1 MFFYGIQ
8 NRFYRKRGAGFSDT
22 MDDKRTLIIGD
33 IHGCL
38 EMLKA
43 LMDKIDWRPEKDGLI
58 FLGDYIDRG
67 ADSKGV
73 IDYIIELKK
82 MSGNIQ
88 CLMGNHEELF
98 LRYISGEDEGLF
110 LFNGGVNTLNS
121 YSGGGGWEID
131 PEHVSFLKSLL
142 FMIELDDYYIVHA
155 GMKPGVDIKQQAVKD
170 TLWIREP
177 FIFSDY
183 DFGKRI
189 IFGHTPFSSPLI
201 MDNKIGLDT
210 GAVFGNKLTCL
221 ELPAMKFYSIEA

>member
-1 MFFYGIQ
+1 
-8 NRFYRKRGAGFSDT
+8 
-22 MDDKRTLIIGD
+22 MDNKRTFIIGD

-38 EMLKA
+38 DMLRG
-43 LMDKIDWRPEKDGLI
+43 LMDKIDWDPEKDNLI

-67 ADSKGV
+67 NDSKGV
-73 IDYIIELKK
+73 IDYIIGLKK
-82 MSGNIQ
+82 ISRNIQ

-98 LRYISGEDEGLF
+98 LNYINGQDEGTF
-110 LFNGGVNTLNS
+110 LYNGGVNTLNS
-121 YSGGGGWEID
+121 YYYSGNRKID
-131 PEHVSFLKSLL
+131 SDHIDFLKSLL
-142 FMIELDDYYIVHA
+142 LMIELDDYYIVHA
-155 GMKPGVDIKQQAVKD
+155 GMKPGVDVKDQTAKD

-221 ELPAMKFYSIEA
+221 EIPAMKFYSIEA

>member
-1 MFFYGIQ
+1 
-8 NRFYRKRGAGFSDT
+8 
-22 MDDKRTLIIGD
+22 MDNKRTFIIGD

-38 EMLKA
+38 SMLRG
-43 LMDKIDWRPEKDGLI
+43 LMDKIDWDPNNDGLI

-67 ADSKGV
+67 KESRGV
-73 IDYIIELKK
+73 VDYIIGLQR
-82 MSGNIQ
+82 MSPNIQ

-98 LRYISGEDEGLF
+98 LNYIKGEDEGSF
-110 LFNGGVNTLNS
+110 LYNGGINTLNS
-121 YSGGGGWEID
+121 YYEGGNKEINPD
-131 PEHVSFLKSLL
+131 HISFLESLL

-155 GMKPGVDIKQQAVKD
+155 GFKPGVEVKEQSVKD

-221 ELPAMKFYSIEA
+221 EIPAMKFYSFEA

>member
-1 MFFYGIQ
+1 
-8 NRFYRKRGAGFSDT
+8 
-22 MDDKRTLIIGD
+22 MDNKRTFIIGD

-38 EMLKA
+38 DMLRG
-43 LMDKIDWRPEKDGLI
+43 LMDKIDWDPEKDSII

-67 ADSKGV
+67 KDSRGV
-73 IDYIIELKK
+73 IDYIIGLKQ
-82 MSGNIQ
+82 MSRNIQ

-98 LRYISGEDEGLF
+98 LNYINGQDEGTF
-110 LFNGGVNTLNS
+110 LYNGGVNTLNS
-121 YSGGGGWEID
+121 YYYSENRKID
-131 PEHVSFLKSLL
+131 SDHIDFLKSLL
-142 FMIELDDYYIVHA
+142 LMIELDDYYIVHA
-155 GMKPGVDIKQQAVKD
+155 GMKPGVDVKDQTAKD

-201 MDNKIGLDT
+201 MENKIGLDT

-221 ELPAMKFYSIEA
+221 EIPAMKFYSVEA

>member
-1 MFFYGIQ
+1 
-8 NRFYRKRGAGFSDT
+8 
-22 MDDKRTLIIGD
+22 MDNKRTFIIGD

-38 EMLKA
+38 DMLRG
-43 LMDKIDWRPEKDGLI
+43 LMDKIDWDPEKDRLI

-67 ADSKGV
+67 KDSKGV
-73 IDYIIELKK
+73 IDYIIGLKK
-82 MSGNIQ
+82 ISPNVQ

-98 LRYISGEDEGLF
+98 MNYINGQDEGSF
-110 LFNGGVNTLNS
+110 LYNGGVTTLNS
-121 YSGGGGWEID
+121 YHYKGNGKID
-131 PEHVSFLKSLL
+131 AEHIEFLKSLL
-142 FMIELDDYYIVHA
+142 LMIELDDYYIVHA
-155 GMKPGVDIKQQAVKD
+155 GMKPGVDVKEQTAKD

-221 ELPAMKFYSIEA
+221 EIPAMKFYSIEA

>member
-1 MFFYGIQ
+1 MFFYGISIAFILEEFLDLQ
-8 NRFYRKRGAGFSDT
+8 DV
-22 MDDKRTLIIGD
+22 MDGKRTFIIGD

-38 EMLKA
+38 DMLKA
-43 LMDKIDWRPEKDGLI
+43 LMNKIDWDPQKDDLI

-67 ADSKGV
+67 RNSKGV
-73 IDYIIELKK
+73 VDYIIELNKI
-82 MSGNIQ
+82 SRNIQ

-98 LRYISGEDEGLF
+98 LNYINGNDEGTF
-110 LFNGGVNTLNS
+110 LYNGGVSTLNS
-121 YSGGGGWEID
+121 YYQNGNREINQD
-131 PEHVSFLKSLL
+131 HISFYKSLL

-155 GMKPGVDIKQQAVKD
+155 GFKPGVDIKDQSTKD

-183 DFGKRI
+183 DFGKRV

-221 ELPAMKFYSIEA
+221 EIPAMKFYSVEA

>member
-1 MFFYGIQ
+1 
-8 NRFYRKRGAGFSDT
+8 
-22 MDDKRTLIIGD
+22 MDNKRTFIIGD

-38 EMLKA
+38 DMLRD
-43 LMDKIDWRPEKDGLI
+43 LMDKIDWDPEKDRLI

-67 ADSKGV
+67 KDSRGV
-73 IDYIIELKK
+73 IDYIIGLKK
-82 MSGNIQ
+82 ISPNIQ

-98 LRYISGEDEGLF
+98 LNYINGQDEGSF
-110 LFNGGVNTLNS
+110 LYNGGVSTLNS
-121 YSGGGGWEID
+121 YFYAGNRVID
-131 PEHVSFLKSLL
+131 SEHIDFMKSLL
-142 FMIELDDYYIVHA
+142 LMIELDDYYIVHA
-155 GMKPGVDIKQQAVKD
+155 GMKPGVDIKEQSVKD